1 MRIIFRPCFAVAIVA
16 TLAPFAAQASGRQTF
31 MIPESAGYGIAECF
45 TGERDCARV
54 VADAWCEAHGLGPVI
69 AYGRAE
75 DNTASIAAESKHK
88 TMTAA
93 LENPSPGTIIISC
106 GE

>member
-1 MRIIFRPCFAVAIVA
+1 MQCVFRPCFAIAMLAV
-16 TLAPFAAQASGRQTF
+16 LAPSAAQASGRQTF
-31 MIPESAGYGIAECF
+31 MIPESEGYGIAECF

-54 VADAWCEAHGLGPVI
+54 VADAWCEGHGMGPVI

-75 DNTASIAAESKHK
+75 DNTASIAAESKHG
-88 TMTAA
+88 TLTAA
-93 LENPSPGTIIISC
+93 LASPPPGTIIISC

>member
-1 MRIIFRPCFAVAIVA
+1 MQCVFSPRLAIA
-16 TLAPFAAQASGRQTF
+16 MLAALAPFAAQASGRQTF
-31 MIPESAGYGIAECF
+31 MIPESEGYGIAECF

-54 VADAWCEAHGLGPVI
+54 VADAWCEARGLGPVI

-75 DNTASIAAESKHK
+75 DNTASIAADSKRAK
-88 TMTAA
+88 MTVVMAS
-93 LENPSPGTIIISC
+93 PPPGTIIISC